1 MTSLERPIRNI
12 LESDHQELDVL
23 LAEAESALAVADPE
37 AVFRSLDLF
46 WARLAMHIRAEH
58 VRLFPAL
65 REARVD
71 EDRRVR
77 LLELMAELRHDHD
90 FFMVELARAIKA
102 ARLMFYFGNETE
114 TFANVREIL
123 DRVKQRLASHN
134 ITEENDVY
142 PLADEPFLSAKQL
155 EETAAGIVE
164 ELNKYPARYKNRDT
178 E

>member
-77 LLELMAELRHDHD
+77 LLQLLAELRHDHD
-90 FFMVELARAIKA
+90 FFMVELARAIA
-102 ARLMFYFGNETE
+102 PVLVEFT
-114 TFANVREIL
+114 
-123 DRVKQRLASHN
+123 AS
-134 ITEENDVY
+134 T
-142 PLADEPFLSAKQL
+142 AKGEWHASMQAL
-155 EETAAGIVE
+155 TALRAHHAE
-164 ELNKYPARYKNRDT
+164 AL
-178 E
+178 